1 MPRRRSALEANLPV
15 PQDFVALASRWRA
28 DAIDILLGY
37 IWLGLDRLK
46 AHGFKFDPD
55 QENIERVIT
64 QLLVPEI
71 RDVMTGAE
79 PYYVEHGPYED
90 ETRLTANAQP
100 PAYDLGFILRANR
113 RAIWPIEAKV
123 LKTDGG
129 VAEYVQDIQDS
140 YLSFRYAP
148 FSSEAAMLGYLL
160 SGFPARTLAK
170 LAASLGCTIERYEG
184 FPERD
189 HGVTHHTREVPPD
202 KPYPPNFTCHHLV
215 YLLN

>member
-15 PQDFVALASRWRA
+15 PGEFVSLAKRWRD
-28 DAIDILLGY
+28 DAIEILLGY
-37 IWLGLDRLK
+37 IWQGLDALK
-46 AHGFKFDPD
+46 SRGYSFDPD
-55 QENIERVIT
+55 QENIERTIT

-71 RDVMTGAE
+71 RDVMSGAE

-90 ETRLTANAQP
+90 ETRITANAQP

-129 VAEYVQDIQDS
+129 VADYVQDIRDS

-160 SGFPARTLAK
+160 SGLPARTLAK
-170 LAASLGCTIERYEG
+170 IAASLACEMDTHPAFLERH
-184 FPERD
+184 
-189 HGVTHHTREVPPD
+189 HGITRHTRVVPLG
-202 KPYPPNFTCHHLV
+202 KAYPPGFMCHHLV